1 MKRHIA
7 KSFFEILM
15 KLYETKPTIA
25 DKTAV
30 LLIALKSDMPTKP
43 LKPLTL
49 LTELL
54 TMMILMQIATDWMM
68 PT

>member
-25 DKTAV
+25 DKTAETINAV
-30 LLIALKSDMPTKP
+30 DRAVYDDDPDADCNRLDDAYVGNGR
-43 LKPLTL
+43 
-49 LTELL
+49 
-54 TMMILMQIATDWMM
+54 
-68 PT
+68 

>member
-1 MKRHIA
+1 
-7 KSFFEILM
+7 M